1 MTSTDCSFRWLNPS
15 DPVSDPAEIVFDK
28 TGNTLE
34 SEFEFVIVEFR
45 DKFGSSIKFIEPEFE
60 TKRIE
65 LNGLFRQQQIS
76 RPCEVVVV
84 NSNGT
89 VFKEKF

>member
-1 MTSTDCSFRWLNPS
+1 M
-15 DPVSDPAEIVFDK
+15 AFDK

-45 DKFGSSIKFIEPEFE
+45 DPFGSSIKFIEPEFE
-60 TKRIE
+60 TKRID
-65 LNGLFRQQQIS
+65 LDLVFRQQQIS
-76 RPCEVVVV
+76 RPCEVVIL